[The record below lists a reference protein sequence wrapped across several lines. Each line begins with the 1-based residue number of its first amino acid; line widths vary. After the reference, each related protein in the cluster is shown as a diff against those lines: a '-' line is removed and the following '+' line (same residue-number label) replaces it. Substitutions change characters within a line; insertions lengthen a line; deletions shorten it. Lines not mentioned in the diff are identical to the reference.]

1 MAYLQSRLS
10 LKQVA
15 WEFNSS
21 VRVFNVPRLV
31 VTAVQDVQSYKTAN
45 GTFGIDSQG
54 LWLSFRVESSW
65 FKEQVSGTATDRIDI
80 LNALKG
86 TGTVYFYPDYGGQ
99 NTIKYAVKTADTTLQ
114 MLTTNRGL
122 FNAAQ
127 SFTMQAVDRLNDY
140 PDWLRYT

>member
-15 WEFNSS
+15 WEFSSS
-21 VRVFNVPRLV
+21 VRVFKVPRLV
-31 VTAVQDVQSYKTAN
+31 VTAVQDLQSYKTAN
-45 GTFGIDSQG
+45 GTFGVDYVG
-54 LWLSFRVESSW
+54 LWLSFRVESNW
-65 FKEQVSGTATDRIDI
+65 FKEQVSGTATDRIDV

-86 TGTVYFYPDYGGQ
+86 SGTVYFYPDYEGQ
-99 NTIKYAVKTADTTLQ
+99 PTIKYAVKTADSSLN

-127 SFTMQAVDRLNDY
+127 SFNMQAVNRIDNF